1 MTIVIFITIIILMS
15 CVWGYLEYQDRK
27 YAKELKDLIQQ
38 ARERALQRVEERDQL
53 RASQYK
59 ASMAHRRVM
68 TQHVS
73 QRKENAVGRSYP
85 HEWSFKA
92 SGK

>member
-1 MTIVIFITIIILMS
+1 MMYGFILLTILMS

-27 YAKELKDLIQQ
+27 RAKELKHLIQQ
-38 ARERALQRVEERDQL
+38 ARERALQRVEERDAL
-53 RASQYK
+53 RSRQYK
-59 ASMAHRRVM
+59 AEMAHRRVM
-68 TQHVS
+68 TQHIS